1 MQVLLLFGI
10 YSADAFE
17 GELHL
22 TYPGITKQKSETQHE
37 FRFLLSMLLLPK
49 LFLLT
54 QPQAQEEE

>member
-22 TYPGITKQKSETQHE
+22 TYPGIPKRNSPE
-37 FRFLLSMLLLPK
+37 FRFSSAVPPLP
-49 LFLLT
+49 
-54 QPQAQEEE
+54 